1 VIIALS
7 FVLVQL
13 APGDPVSVL
22 LGDGNPTAAQV
33 AELTARMGLD
43 RPLHVQL
50 WTYFGSVL
58 RGDLGYSYVASGPV
72 LDLILARVPATLI
85 LMLPSLLI
93 FTVLGVALGVFV
105 ATRPFS
111 ATDNT
116 VSVLAVLGYSIPVF
130 VLGQLL
136 LLIFSYWLGWFPAQG
151 MRNFRAPSSGI
162 GAFLDLLSHLAL
174 PMIVL
179 GTRYLAVN
187 ARFARASMIEALG
200 QDYVTSARAQGLP
213 ERQVRLHALRNA
225 LLPVVTMLGIN
236 FSNILTGTVLIEIVF
251 GWPGLGRLMY
261 DAIFGRDYPLLMG
274 LFVVV
279 SIGVVIVNA
288 LTDIVYSLV
297 DPRVRQG

>member
-1 VIIALS
+1 
-7 FVLVQL
+7 
-13 APGDPVSVL
+13 
-22 LGDGNPTAAQV
+22 
-33 AELTARMGLD
+33 
-43 RPLHVQL
+43 
-50 WTYFGSVL
+50 
-58 RGDLGYSYVASGPV
+58 
-72 LDLILARVPATLI
+72 
-85 LMLPSLLI
+85 
-93 FTVLGVALGVFV
+93 
-105 ATRPFS
+105 
-111 ATDNT
+111 
-116 VSVLAVLGYSIPVF
+116 
-130 VLGQLL
+130 
-136 LLIFSYWLGWFPAQG
+136 
-151 MRNFRAPSSGI
+151 
-162 GAFLDLLSHLAL
+162 
-174 PMIVL
+174 MIVL